1 MKLYDYIPEA
11 LLMQRIEEGYVNVN
25 HHKKFPLAIY
35 TYSRSATYDYV
46 WDEAT
51 CKCRGLIVDLTNMKV
66 IARPF
71 EKFFNVGE
79 KGALII
85 VYPATGEEK
94 RTPWSGLTREQF
106 PTGECSITD
115 KLDGNLIT
123 LYPWD
128 GRWWAASKGSFHS
141 EHADWANNWLFHHCP
156 CGWPQGYTPVFEMIA
171 EELEHHVVHYGKEVS
186 GLYLIALIHNETGE
200 EIAYQER
207 WQLAE
212 RNDVPYIPESTITLE
227 EALVADDKN
236 AEGYVVSW
244 ARCGTTPIRV
254 KIKFPDF
261 LRLQKLV
268 HNIGPKEI
276 LDYLRRPELKCYL
289 DEVLD
294 PARSHPEFI
303 KYVQA
308 WMSLFEADLNRVGIE
323 CNYILTDLYKDLT
336 LQMPRKMWAEQII
349 KCKYPAIM
357 FAQLDYELAALQAD
371 WSAEKNEKHKARIKD
386 LMWDQVEPLSK
397 QFDNVRSIIT
407 QEE

>member
-25 HHKKFPLAIY
+25 QHKKFPLAIY
-35 TYSRSATYDYV
+35 TYSKSATFDYM

-51 CKCRGLIVDLTNMKV
+51 CKCRGLIVDLRDMT
-66 IARPF
+66 ILARPF
-71 EKFFNVGE
+71 SKFFNVGE
-79 KGALII
+79 AAGI
-85 VYPATGEEK
+85 
-94 RTPWSGLTREQF
+94 TREQF
-106 PTGECSITD
+106 PSTYPIITD

-123 LYPWD
+123 LYPWA

-141 EHADWANNWLFHHCP
+141 KHADWANNWLFHHCK
-156 CGWPQGYTPVFEMIA
+156 CDWPEGFTPVFEMIA
-171 EELEHHVVHYGKEVS
+171 EELEHHVVHYGAVAS
-186 GLYLIALIHNETGE
+186 GLYLIALIQNESG
-200 EIAYQER
+200 
-207 WQLAE
+207 AE
-212 RNDVPYIPESTITLE
+212 LNDGLRIYWAKVNDVPCIPVLNLTIDK
-227 EALVADDKN
+227 ALTDNDKN
-236 AEGYVVSW
+236 AEGYVLSW
-244 ARCGTTPIRV
+244 PRLGQTPVRV
-254 KIKFPDF
+254 KIKFPEF

-276 LDYLRRPELKCYL
+276 LDYMRRPELKCYL

-294 PARSHPEFI
+294 PERSHEVFI
-303 KYVQA
+303 AYTKK

-323 CNYILTDLYKDLT
+323 CNYILTDLYKNLT

>member
-25 HHKKFPLAIY
+25 QHKKFPLAIY
-35 TYSRSATYDYV
+35 TYSKSATFDYV

-51 CKCRGLIVDLTNMKV
+51 CKCRGLIVNQATMEI

-79 KGALII
+79 AAGI
-85 VYPATGEEK
+85 
-94 RTPWSGLTREQF
+94 TREQF
-106 PTGECSITD
+106 PSYAPSITD

-141 EHADWANNWLFHHCP
+141 EHADWANNWLFHNSKCD
-156 CGWPQGYTPVFEMIA
+156 WPQGYTPVFEMIA
-171 EELEHHVVHYGKEVS
+171 EELEHHVVHYGKELS
-186 GLYLIALIHNETGE
+186 GLYLIALIHNDSGE
-200 EIAYQER
+200 EICYHER

-212 RNDVPYIPESTITLE
+212 RNDVPYIPESTITLD
-227 EALVADDKN
+227 EALVANDKN

-244 ARCGTTPIRV
+244 SRCGTTPIRV
-254 KIKFPDF
+254 KVKFTDF

-268 HNIGPKEI
+268 HNIGPKEL
-276 LDYLRRPELKCYL
+276 LDYMRRPELKCYL

-294 PARSHPEFI
+294 PERSHPEFI
-303 KYVQA
+303 KYA
-308 WMSLFEADLNRVGIE
+308 KTWMERFRTVYRVVEETCCIE
-323 CNYILTDLYKDLT
+323 MDG
-336 LQMPRKMWAEQII
+336 LQKFLRSEDSRKEWAEKI
-349 KCKYPAIM
+349 KACQYPDVM
-357 FAQLDYELAALQAD
+357 FAMLDNRLAKDSDAFRRTGENIA
-371 WSAEKNEKHKARIKD
+371 KAIWRK
-386 LMWDQVEPLSK
+386 VEPIAERP
-397 QFDNVRSIIT
+397 DDVRSLVT